1 MYFGTM
7 SLNSSNFIL
16 PAGVSPI
23 CMSMKTMGLCILVD
37 TVNESGKNGNGQREP
52 EYAEFF
58 PQACHI
64 SLTKMRT

>member
-37 TVNESGKNGNGQREP
+37 TVNESE
-52 EYAEFF
+52 
-58 PQACHI
+58 
-64 SLTKMRT
+64 KMA

>member
-23 CMSMKTMGLCILVD
+23 CMSIKTMGLCILVD
-37 TVNESGKNGNGQREP
+37 TVNESEKMGMDSVSRNMPNLSHKPAIYLIQR
-52 EYAEFF
+52 
-58 PQACHI
+58 
-64 SLTKMRT
+64 